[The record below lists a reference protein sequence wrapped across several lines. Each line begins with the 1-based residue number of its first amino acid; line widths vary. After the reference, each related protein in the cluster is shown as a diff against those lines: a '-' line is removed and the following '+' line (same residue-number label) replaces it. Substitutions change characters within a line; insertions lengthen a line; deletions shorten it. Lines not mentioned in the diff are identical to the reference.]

1 MAGISV
7 NLTVEDRFVQDLL
20 KDYLDVLGDLEEPLA
35 DWAEYK
41 LAELDEQF
49 DREEDPWGRKWAPL
63 KDETLKRK
71 RIKKIL
77 TESSNLR
84 DRFAYDAAP
93 HRVEI
98 GTNVKYAA
106 PHHFGVEFSIISTG
120 ATIRLP
126 ARPILGVN
134 ERDIKE
140 LWDILDEAMPQ

>member
-7 NLTVEDRFVQDLL
+7 NLTVEDRHVRELL
-20 KDYLDVLGDLEEPLA
+20 KDYLEVLGDLEEPLT

-49 DREEDPWGRKWAPL
+49 DRQEDPWGRKWTPV
-63 KDETLKRK
+63 KDETMKRK
-71 RIKKIL
+71 KIKKIL

-84 DRFAYDAAP
+84 DRFTYEAGP
-93 HRVEI
+93 RRVRI

-106 PHHFGVEFSIISTG
+106 AHHFGAEFSIISTK